1 MLRPVERFAVDAA
14 AASRP
19 RSPLSAGIAGAAALW
34 PVLAMMTTLGILVG
48 LLLLLPAG

>member
-1 MLRPVERFAVDAA
+1 MLRPVERFTVNV

-19 RSPLSAGIAGAAALW
+19 RSAPPAGGAGAGALW

-48 LLLLLPAG
+48 LLLPAG